1 MRVILHAD
9 HKPKQ
14 DHKDEILPIVPQEQ
28 YILGK
33 EFGPMLNQENIQSP
47 IMQCR
52 RN

>member
-9 HKPKQ
+9 ERPKQ
-14 DHKDEILPIVPQEQ
+14 NHKDEILPVPQEQ
-28 YILGK
+28 YLLVK

-47 IMQCR
+47 IMKYQ